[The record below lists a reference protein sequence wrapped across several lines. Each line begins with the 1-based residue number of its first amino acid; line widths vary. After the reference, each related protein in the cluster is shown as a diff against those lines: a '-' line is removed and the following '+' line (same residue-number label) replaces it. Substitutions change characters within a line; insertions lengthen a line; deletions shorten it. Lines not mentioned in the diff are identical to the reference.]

1 MRQATGAEHVLTI
14 SNSLRLKI
22 HERSVRNG
30 LVSTEPYVDEAMN
43 NGITPL
49 LIACQKGQVEA
60 LSALNSAKVHGD
72 KVRNDTLSYLVQ
84 LAMP

>member
-1 MRQATGAEHVLTI
+1 
-14 SNSLRLKI
+14 
-22 HERSVRNG
+22 
-30 LVSTEPYVDEAMN
+30 MN
-43 NGITPL
+43 NDITPL